1 MLSRVSLPCMFFRW
15 SSQLALLVKANW
27 QILHSK
33 GFSPVGAL
41 TVSSALDILLDAVL
55 DDEREGLSLLW
66 TLRDFLVTVA
76 ERMMLFEPAFLRPVL
91 LAGPGRGRGVL
102 GLGGDFS
109 VLELNAG
116 DENGGM
122 MLSSRRIE
130 NI

>member
-1 MLSRVSLPCMFFRW
+1 M
-15 SSQLALLVKANW
+15 
-27 QILHSK
+27 HSK

-41 TVSSALDILLDAVL
+41 TVSGALDILLDAVL
-55 DDEREGLSLLW
+55 DEEREELSLLW
-66 TLRDFLVTVA
+66 TLRDFLVTVGDP
-76 ERMMLFEPAFLRPVL
+76 MMLLGPAFLRPVL

-102 GLGGDFS
+102 GIGGDFT